1 MPLSYKHLLHCTL
14 CLNMGLSEVKQ
25 DYLLKKLILKSFKVN
40 IGIGLKKVDQEQN
53 GTLMDQMNLSGI
65 FLRESNVD
73 H

>member
-1 MPLSYKHLLHCTL
+1 
-14 CLNMGLSEVKQ
+14 MGLSEVKQ

>member
-1 MPLSYKHLLHCTL
+1 
-14 CLNMGLSEVKQ
+14 MGLSEVKQ

-40 IGIGLKKVDQEQN
+40 IGIGLKKVDQEQH